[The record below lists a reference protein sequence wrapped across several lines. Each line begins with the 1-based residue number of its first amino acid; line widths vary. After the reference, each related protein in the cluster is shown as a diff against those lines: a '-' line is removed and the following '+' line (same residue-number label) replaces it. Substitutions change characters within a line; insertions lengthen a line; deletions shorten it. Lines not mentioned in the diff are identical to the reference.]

1 MKKVFAV
8 FASVVLF
15 ALVGFN
21 GVAANAATVERVVNP
36 YNNHVIYSW
45 IEDCTVT
52 EVQHESNRD
61 VVYVLVDGTDDI
73 YSFYDIEKGYWKA
86 GMKLKASFDLC
97 VTCGDKYPEL
107 NSVIE

>member
-1 MKKVFAV
+1 MKKFAV
-8 FASVVLF
+8 VIASVLMMS
-15 ALVGFN
+15 LC
-21 GVAANAATVERVVNP
+21 VAFHANAATVERTISPSGHMV
-36 YNNHVIYSW
+36 YSW
-45 IEDCTVT
+45 TEQCTVT

-61 VVYVLVDGTDDI
+61 VVFVVVDGTEDI
-73 YSFYDIEKGYWKA
+73 YSFYDVETDYWKS

>member
-1 MKKVFAV
+1 MKKLAVIIASILTFA
-8 FASVVLF
+8 A
-15 ALVGFN
+15 VGFT
-21 GVAANAATVERVVNP
+21 GVSANAATVERVVNP
-36 YNNHVIYSW
+36 YNNHVVYSW
-45 IEDCTVT
+45 TEKCTVT

-73 YSFYDIEKGYWKA
+73 YSFYDIENGYWKA

>member
-1 MKKVFAV
+1 MKMNKI
-8 FASVVLF
+8 AS
-15 ALVGFN
+15 ALVSLVL
-21 GVAANAATVERVVNP
+21 VAGMVVTANAATVERTISPSRHMV
-36 YNNHVIYSW
+36 YSW
-45 IEDCTVT
+45 TEQCTVT

-61 VVYVLVDGTDDI
+61 VVFVVVDGTEDI
-73 YSFYDIEKGYWKA
+73 YSFYDVETDYWKS

>member
-1 MKKVFAV
+1 MKKLAVIVASILTFA
-8 FASVVLF
+8 A
-15 ALVGFN
+15 VGFA

-52 EVQHESNRD
+52 EVQHESDRD

-97 VTCGDKYPEL
+97 VTCGNKYPEL